1 MSLWAP
7 TLFVLLWS
15 TGFIGAKYGL
25 PYAEPFSFLA
35 LRLFIACALLAPA
48 IVLLKKPWPTRPQVR
63 HAAVAGVLLHAS
75 YLGGVFWAIKTGM
88 PAAVAALIVGL
99 QPIGT
104 AVLARAVLGEEVG
117 MRRWAGLALGLGG
130 VVLVVGSRMQTG
142 IGDVTMPALLST
154 LVALTGIT
162 LGTVY
167 QKRFGG
173 ETPLLSGTLVQY
185 AASGSVLAVLAFTL
199 ETRTFTWTPAFIFAL
214 AWLVLVLS
222 FGAVLLL
229 LWLLGQSAALSV
241 SSLFYLVPVVT
252 ALEAFFLFGER
263 LGGAAYGG
271 MLVAVLG
278 VALVVAPNTGRPV
291 EA

>member
-35 LRLFIACALLAPA
+35 LRLLIACALLAPA
-48 IVLLKKPWPTRPQVR
+48 IVLLKKPWPTRPQIR

-75 YLGGVFWAIKTGM
+75 YLGGVFWAIKAGM

-99 QPIGT
+99 QPICT

-117 MRRWAGLALGLGG
+117 VRRWLGLTLGLGG

-142 IGDVTMPALLST
+142 IGDVSLPALFST

-185 AASGSVLAVLAFTL
+185 AASGTVLAVLALTL
-199 ETRTFTWTPAFIFAL
+199 ETRTFSWTPTFIFAL

-229 LWLLGQSAALSV
+229 LWLLGRSEALSV

-263 LGGAAYGG
+263 LGGAAYSG

-278 VALVVAPNTGRPV
+278 VALVVAPNTRRPV

>member
-1 MSLWAP
+1 
-7 TLFVLLWS
+7 
-15 TGFIGAKYGL
+15 
-25 PYAEPFSFLA
+25 
-35 LRLFIACALLAPA
+35 
-48 IVLLKKPWPTRPQVR
+48 
-63 HAAVAGVLLHAS
+63 
-75 YLGGVFWAIKTGM
+75 M

-99 QPIGT
+99 QPICT
-104 AVLARAVLGEEVG
+104 AVLARAVLGEVVG
-117 MRRWAGLALGLGG
+117 MRRWLGLALGLGG
-130 VVLVVGSRMQTG
+130 VVLVVGSRMQAG
-142 IGDVTMPALLST
+142 IGDVSLPALVST
-154 LVALTGIT
+154 LVALVGIT

-173 ETPLLSGTLVQY
+173 ETPLLSGTFVQY
-185 AASGSVLAVLAFTL
+185 AASGTVLAVLAFTL
-199 ETRTFTWTPAFIFAL
+199 ETRTFSWTPTFIFAL

-229 LWLLGQSAALSV
+229 LWLLGRSEALSV

-263 LGGAAYGG
+263 LGGAAYSG

-278 VALVVAPNTGRPV
+278 VALVVAPNTRRPV

>member
-104 AVLARAVLGEEVG
+104 AVLARAVLGEVVG
-117 MRRWAGLALGLGG
+117 MRRWLGLALGLGG

-199 ETRTFTWTPAFIFAL
+199 ETRIFTWTPAFIFAL

-229 LWLLGQSAALSV
+229 LWLLGRSAALSV

>member
-35 LRLFIACALLAPA
+35 LRLLIACALLAPA
-48 IVLLKKPWPTRPQVR
+48 IVLLKKPWPTRPQIR

-75 YLGGVFWAIKTGM
+75 YLGGVFWAIKAGM

-99 QPIGT
+99 QPICT

-117 MRRWAGLALGLGG
+117 VRRWAGLALGLGG

-142 IGDVTMPALLST
+142 IGDVSLPALFST

-185 AASGSVLAVLAFTL
+185 AASGTVLAVLAFTL
-199 ETRTFTWTPAFIFAL
+199 ETRTFSWTPTFIFAL

-263 LGGAAYGG
+263 LGGAAYSG

-278 VALVVAPNTGRPV
+278 VALVVAPNTRRPV